1 MASMPDPRTY
11 VLELPAGT
19 PILTANQSLHFHDRS
34 DRVEALAAVV
44 TQLVRSQR
52 PPPFAGQVDVLVE
65 YASPPHR
72 KADRHPLSS
81 QEVKDAEN
89 IAPTSKAAIDALVRA
104 GVLVNDS
111 RKWVR
116 QVTYRLAAVK
126 HPRGLVRITITEVVE
141 DAAQEPA

>member
-1 MASMPDPRTY
+1 MTDLRAY
-11 VLELPAGT
+11 VLELPPGT
-19 PILTANQSLHFHDRS
+19 PILTANQSLHFHDRH

-44 TQLVRSQR
+44 TQLVRAQR
-52 PPPFAGQVDVLVE
+52 PAPFTGQVDVVVE
-65 YASPPHR
+65 YWSPPHR

-116 QVTYRLAAVK
+116 QVTYRLAPVK
-126 HPRGLVRITITEVVE
+126 HPRGLVRITITEVAE
-141 DAAQEPA
+141 DAAQEAS

>member
-1 MASMPDPRTY
+1 MPDPRTY
-11 VLELPAGT
+11 TLELPAGT

-44 TQLVRSQR
+44 TRLVRAQR
-52 PPPFAGQVDVLVE
+52 PPPFTGQVDVLVE
-65 YASPPHR
+65 YWSPPHR

-89 IAPTSKAAIDALVRA
+89 IAPTSKAAIDALVRS

-116 QVTYRLAAVK
+116 QVTYRIAAEH
-126 HPRGLVRITITEVVE
+126 HPRGLIRITITEVGE
-141 DAAQEPA
+141 DSTS